1 MTDRERERMERLE
14 EMQRQKEMMKG
25 MYKFQGLYFL
35 ILIFDLAVIYY
46 LPLRDA
52 IGGAFQSAFGPL
64 IGFNFQYPVL
74 TIALSG
80 IITGVVTGVPRYYFT
95 NWVRIGQAQKRAM
108 AFRKAMNDAYKEN
121 SREKISKL
129 RKMQQ
134 EHMMDQQKIQMSNQ
148 TPLIFLSFF
157 TILIFVWLYYFLS
170 NLKFPFVSLPWASNV
185 DLNASATFFPNW
197 IIISFI
203 SNLVVGY
210 FVTMIIKYVDFSLKE
225 MKYSREQIQ
234 A

>member
-1 MTDRERERMERLE
+1 MTDKEKSRMERLE
-14 EMQRQKEMMKG
+14 QMQKQKEMMKG
-25 MYKFQGLYFL
+25 MYKFQGLYFV

-52 IGGAFQSAFGPL
+52 IGGAFQTAFGPL

-80 IITGVVTGVPRYYFT
+80 IITGVVTGIPRYYFT
-95 NWVRIGQAQKRAM
+95 DWVRLGKVQKRSQAYS
-108 AFRKAMNDAYKEN
+108 KALNQAYKESDRDKVN
-121 SREKISKL
+121 KL

-134 EHMMDQQKIQMSNQ
+134 EHMMDQQRIQMSSQ

-170 NLKFPFVSLPWASNV
+170 NLKFAFISLPWASNL
-185 DLNASATFFPNW
+185 DLNASFAVFPNW
-197 IIISFI
+197 IIVSFI
-203 SNLVVGY
+203 SNLTVGY
-210 FVTMIIKYVDFSLKE
+210 FVTMVIKYVDFSLKA
-225 MKYSREQIQ
+225 MRFSQEQTGS
-234 A
+234 

>member
-1 MTDRERERMERLE
+1 MTDRERERMERME

-52 IGGAFQSAFGPL
+52 IGGAFQTAFGPI
-64 IGFNFQYPVL
+64 IGFNYRYPVL

-80 IITGVVTGVPRYYFT
+80 IITGIVTGIPRYYFT
-95 NWVRIGQAQKRAM
+95 DWVKIGRAQKRQA
-108 AFRKAMNDAYKEN
+108 AFRKAMNDAYREN

-170 NLKFPFVSLPWASNV
+170 KLKYPFVSMPWATSI
-185 DLNASATFFPNW
+185 DRNASATFFPNW

-203 SNLVVGY
+203 SNMGVGY
-210 FVTMIIKYVDFSLKE
+210 FVMMIIKYVDFSLKA
-225 MKYSREQIQ
+225 MKYDREQI
-234 A
+234 AA